1 MRAKQLLVSDEI
13 TKGQGWKSNPTDKA
27 EPEEADD

>member
-13 TKGQGWKSNPTDKA
+13 TKGQSWKSNQTDKA
-27 EPEEADD
+27 EQEDEED